1 MKPRCWCHKRHYI
14 FAVSKQLDMYI
25 PTNSDNLL
33 ELLWFVHCLHVYMY
47 MYSLDELCAQ
57 KRVLNIYQ
65 GAVAASSSAILWF
78 VHLGKEF
85 TRGAADNYMYMKILY
100 VKLCEFLVSST
111 LLPKT
116 MQIYAWKFCTTTC
129 HAVNVSSNI

>member
-1 MKPRCWCHKRHYI
+1 
-14 FAVSKQLDMYI
+14 MYI

-33 ELLWFVHCLHVYMY
+33 ELLRFVHCLHVYMY

-78 VHLGKEF
+78 VHLGKEL

-116 MQIYAWKFCTTTC
+116 MQIYA
-129 HAVNVSSNI
+129 